1 MFFNHFFV
9 LLQFFVG
16 NYVLLFDLLKDS
28 KIINC

>member
-1 MFFNHFFV
+1 MFLNHFFA

-28 KIINC
+28 VILNW